1 MMNKGKIFI
10 VDDSFTALHSLHA
23 YLQSVGFDVSA
34 ITSGECLFQEL
45 ATHRPDLIL
54 LDILMPGLSGFDIC
68 SRLKEDQETRQIP
81 VIFMTALSDSI
92 DKIRGFEAGGVDY
105 VTKPLDY
112 QEVAMRINTHLK
124 IRRLQEQL
132 ETQNLQLEAQNIE
145 LECEIAERIQTAL
158 WLQETLARIE
168 LAKQEWEVTADSLS
182 HIICLLDA
190 QGRIL
195 RINRSIEAWHLGQV
209 VSMKGKTV
217 HDVLHKNCEDPTC
230 YLQQFAGKAQEFVA
244 QHQSA
249 ECEITDSTLNRSLN
263 IQVRPIL
270 SQDVRKEELFS
281 ASYSVCIIQDV
292 TNRKQAEQT
301 LQERTKELVLLNK
314 LNSAMQRCQ
323 TMQETFPLI
332 VNTCQELIPCSSGTL
347 SIMDDEGNEFQEVAF
362 WGQPS
367 DTIRRFGPDD
377 FWVFD
382 HDHTKAIPH
391 PAAEALST
399 YIGYSSDQQ
408 SLCLPIRDAND
419 ILAILSIDIAA
430 CSERS
435 SDAVR
440 FALAGMVEQYALS
453 LVNIKLRERLRQES
467 ILDPLTNLYN
477 RRHME
482 ISLSREVRRAQRHN
496 TPVGVMMLDVDHFKL
511 LNDTYSH
518 EAGDIVLKELGS
530 LILRH
535 IRAED
540 IACRYGGEEFLLIL
554 PEASLSDIR
563 QRAEEL
569 RIIIKQMHIRYR
581 EHLLNF
587 TISIGIAGLPE
598 HGFRESD
605 ILHAADLALYQ
616 AKSQGRDRVVL
627 APY

>member
-10 VDDSFTALHSLHA
+10 VDDSLTALRSLHV
-23 YLQSVGFDVSA
+23 YLQNTGFEVA
-34 ITSGECLFQEL
+34 EITSGELLFQEL
-45 ATHRPDLIL
+45 ETQHPDLIL

-68 SRLKEDQETRQIP
+68 ARLKEDEATRAIP
-81 VIFMTALSDSI
+81 IIFMTALSDSL

-112 QEVAMRINTHLK
+112 QEVVMRINTHLK

-132 ETQNLQLEAQNIE
+132 EAQNLRLEAQNIE

-158 WLQETLARIE
+158 WLQETLARVE
-168 LAKQEWEVTADSLS
+168 LAKQEWEVTADTIS

-190 QGRIL
+190 YGRIL
-195 RINRSIEAWHLGQV
+195 RINRSIENWNLGQV

-217 HDVLHKNCEDPTC
+217 HDMFHPNCSNPAC
-230 YLQQFAGKAQEFVA
+230 YLQQFLEEAQELVA
-244 QHQSA
+244 RNQPA
-249 ECEITDSTLNRSLN
+249 ECEVTDLLLGRALN

-270 SQDVRKEELFS
+270 SQDLRKEEFFS
-281 ASYSVCIIQDV
+281 ASYFVCIIQDV
-292 TNRKQAEQT
+292 TNRKQVEQA
-301 LQERTKELVLLNK
+301 LQDRTRELMLLNK
-314 LNSAMQRCQ
+314 LNGAMQRCQ

-332 VNTCQELIPCSSGTL
+332 VNACQDLISCSSGTL
-347 SIMDDEGNEFQEVAF
+347 SIMNDEGNGFQEVAF
-362 WGQPS
+362 WGEPS
-367 DTIRRFGPDD
+367 EKIRRFGPDD

-382 HDHTKAIPH
+382 HHHTKIIAH
-391 PAAEALST
+391 PIAEDLST

-408 SLCLPIRDAND
+408 SLCLPIRDSEE
-419 ILAILSIDIAA
+419 ILAILSIDVMS
-430 CSERS
+430 CGERS
-435 SDAVR
+435 FDAIR

-496 TPVGVMMLDVDHFKL
+496 TPLGVMMLDVDHFKR

-530 LILRH
+530 LVLRH
-535 IRAED
+535 TRAED

-569 RIIIKQMHIRYR
+569 RIIVKQMHIRYH

-587 TISIGIAGLPE
+587 TISIGVAGLPE

-616 AKSQGRDRVVL
+616 AKSQGRDRVIV
-627 APY
+627 AS